1 MKGTLTNIS
10 PREIVTYTRNIR
22 SEYEANFAKRI
33 GARTKVNLNVLRN
46 IFEAMYGY
54 DWILQPYSKLYAAAK
69 ATTLKSDLSE
79 EEFLKRFKATKIG
92 NIKRGYRGS
101 FRVGLYRETV
111 FYKKASKV
119 YGKSNVDRYLS
130 DIWMHH
136 NDAMWADENC
146 MRHCRDMLRVDKM
159 AKQYAPELY
168 KDFIQ
173 QSKNDMRLV
182 SRVTNMYD
190 CNVKAYDPNKLA
202 ILGAE
207 LLGDIKH
214 DLFVI
219 ALQPTKNS
227 ELLRKIIERMCTNAR
242 NMSYYGSGTYYY
254 TKHMRQLTKAITDY
268 YQMRDIMKMLSEM
281 GIENKEGVW
290 GKADDLYYR
299 AKILNNKSRRV
310 IEKVYKAK
318 GDNEVKRMTLA
329 NALLSIAQNEYR
341 SRVYSPVLMGY

>member
-10 PREIVTYTRNIR
+10 PREIVRYTRNIR
-22 SEYEANFAKRI
+22 SEYEANFIKRI
-33 GARTKVNLNVLRN
+33 GARTKVDLSVLRN
-46 IFEAMYGY
+46 VFEAMYGY
-54 DWILQPYSKLYAAAK
+54 DWILQPYSKLYSAAK
-69 ATTLKSDLSE
+69 STTLKSKLSE
-79 EEFLKRFKATKIG
+79 EEFLKRFKASRIG
-92 NIKRGYRGS
+92 NIKRGYNCRYC
-101 FRVGLYRETV
+101 VGLYRETV
-111 FYKKASKV
+111 FYKKASKI

-146 MRHCRDMLRVDKM
+146 MRKCRDMISVEKL

-173 QSKNDMRLV
+173 QSKKDMRLAFKV
-182 SRVTNMYD
+182 VNMND
-190 CNVKAYDPNKLA
+190 CKLKSYDPHKLA
-202 ILGAE
+202 ILGDE
-207 LLGDIKH
+207 LLSDIKH
-214 DLFVI
+214 DFFVI

-227 ELLRKIIERMCTNAR
+227 ELLSKIIDRICTHAR

-254 TKHMRQLTKAITDY
+254 TRHMRQLTKAITDY
-268 YQMRDIMKMLSEM
+268 YQMRNVMKMLSEM

-299 AKILNNKSRRV
+299 ANNLNNKSRRV

-329 NALLSIAQNEYR
+329 NALLSIAENEYR
-341 SRVYSPVLMGY
+341 SRIYSPVLMSY